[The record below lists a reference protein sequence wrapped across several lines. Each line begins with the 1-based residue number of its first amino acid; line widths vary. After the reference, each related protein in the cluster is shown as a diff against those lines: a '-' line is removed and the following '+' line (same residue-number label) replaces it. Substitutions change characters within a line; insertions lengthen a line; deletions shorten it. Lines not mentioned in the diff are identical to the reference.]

1 MKLQFMEQPALHPAL
16 MTCPRCGGTGRIG
29 IHSYPER
36 RYRCHACGRT
46 FAESQGTAFFGLH
59 YPIWVVVLV
68 DTLLAFGCPVAA
80 IVAAFYLD
88 ERTVL
93 SWQRKASQHGQ
104 RVQAMMA
111 QHHPVEL
118 GQVQPDELCVT
129 TQHGKVWVATAVS
142 VFSRLFLGGAVS
154 PHRDYHLID
163 RLMDQ
168 IYQVAAA
175 IPQTVLF
182 AVDGFSAYPKAIL
195 KRFYTKRYTGKPGRP
210 RHLPWPDLHIVQ
222 VVKSRRGRKLKE
234 VARNLVYGSRDVAYS
249 LIAATQ
255 VEGGMINTAYIERFN
270 ATLRARIGT
279 LVRRTRSLARTVT
292 RLETDLY
299 WTGVVYNFCTRH
311 DSLEGTPAMA
321 VEWTDHIW
329 SVRELLSFR
338 PPTHRLHGVL

>member
-1 MKLQFMEQPALHPAL
+1 MEQPALQPAL
-16 MTCPRCGGTGRIG
+16 MTCPRCGENRRIG
-29 IHSYPER
+29 IHSYAER
-36 RYRCHACGRT
+36 RYRCHGCGRT
-46 FAESQGTAFFGLH
+46 FAETQGTAFFGLH

-68 DTLLAFGCPVAA
+68 VSLLAFGCPVAA
-80 IVAAFYLD
+80 IVAAFCLD

-104 RVQAMMA
+104 QVQETMA
-111 QHHPVEL
+111 QQHPVEL

-142 VFSRLFLGGAVS
+142 VFSRLFLGGVAS
-154 PHRDYHLID
+154 AHRDSHLID
-163 RLMDQ
+163 RLMDR
-168 IYQVAAA
+168 IYALAAG

-195 KRFYTKRYTGKPGRP
+195 KRFYTKVYTGKPGRP

-222 VVKSRRGRKLKE
+222 VVKSRNGRKLKE
-234 VARNLVYGSRDVAYS
+234 VTRNLAYGSRDVAYA

-255 VEGGMINTAYIERFN
+255 VEWGMINTAYIERFN

-279 LVRRTRSLARTVT
+279 LVRRTRSLARTVA

-299 WTGVVYNFCTRH
+299 WTGVVYNFCTVH

-321 VEWTDHIW
+321 VEWTDHVW

-338 PPTHRLHGVL
+338 SPPNRLHGVL